1 MNISRIAL
9 LSVLFTAPFAMAS
22 EAPVVQVAPVATPG
36 FISQVTNLATA
47 PFVFAK
53 DYTFSATDVIV
64 NWAVNPLFLNQ
75 LKKISYLQ
83 GGSFQKYVDNNY
95 LGRVM
100 VLAAAAV
107 AAYKAY
113 EAYNTQD
120 VDADEDIFGDE
131 EYADNN

>member
-1 MNISRIAL
+1 MNISRVAL

-22 EAPVVQVAPVATPG
+22 EAPVTPG
-36 FISQVTNLATA
+36 FFSQVTNVATA

-53 DYTFSATDVIV
+53 DYTLSTTDFIA
-64 NWAVNPLFLNQ
+64 NWTVNPFLN
-75 LKKISYLQ
+75 KIANISCLQ
-83 GGSFQKYVDNNY
+83 GGTFAANTNNI
-95 LGRVM
+95 GRAI
-100 VLAAAAV
+100 VLAAAFV

-113 EAYNTQD
+113 EACNAQD

>member
-1 MNISRIAL
+1 MNISRVAL
-9 LSVLFTAPFAMAS
+9 LSVLFTAPFATAS
-22 EAPVVQVAPVATPG
+22 EAPVATPG
-36 FISQVTNLATA
+36 FISQVTNLAIA

-53 DYTFSATDVIV
+53 DFTFDATDTIAG
-64 NWAVNPLFLNQ
+64 WTVNPFLNKIAGISC
-75 LKKISYLQ
+75 LKDGKFAANTKNI
-83 GGSFQKYVDNNY
+83 
-95 LGRVM
+95 GRVM

-107 AAYKAY
+107 IAYKAY